1 MKNKREKTME
11 EKMTRKQEILNI
23 LFSVL
28 LFGGLWGIVEATLG
42 TLLHLPIVNRTMFLS
57 STTIL
62 VPIAFGLMGACYK
75 RTNTFRC
82 CFYMGI
88 LAASMKALSC
98 LIFKMSFNPCYYIL
112 IESLAMGVA
121 VLVIRPKQII
131 SFAGLATVI
140 IASTLYL
147 AASTPLRINISGVT
161 AAQFMDNIET
171 YVFKFNCVAIL
182 YMFVTG
188 AIIYG
193 LLKLAEAREWNFSKA
208 KDLIFHP
215 AFAGSVAAVALAV
228 TLILH

>member
-1 MKNKREKTME
+1 MT
-11 EKMTRKQEILNI
+11 EKMTKKQNILNM

-28 LFGGLWGIVEATLG
+28 LFGGLWGLNEATLG
-42 TLLHLPIVNRTMFLS
+42 TLLHMPFVHRTMFLS
-57 STTIL
+57 ATTIL
-62 VPIAFGLMGACYK
+62 VPIAFALMGACYK
-75 RTNTFRC
+75 QTNTFRC

-88 LAASMKALSC
+88 LAASMKAISC

-121 VLVIRPKQII
+121 VLIIRPKKVI
-131 SFAGLATVI
+131 SFAGLGTMI
-140 IASTLYL
+140 IASTFYL
-147 AASTPLRINISGVT
+147 AGSTPLRVHIREVT
-161 AAQFMDNIET
+161 AAQFMDNVET

-182 YMFVTG
+182 YMFAAG

-193 LLKLAEAREWNFSKA
+193 LLKLAEAKELKFSKV

-215 AFAGSVAAVALAV
+215 AFASSVAVVAFAV

>member
-1 MKNKREKTME
+1 MDEKL
-11 EKMTRKQEILNI
+11 TRKQEILNM
-23 LFSVL
+23 LFTVL
-28 LFGGLWGIVEATLG
+28 LFGGLWGIVEASLG
-42 TLLHLPIVNRTMFLS
+42 TLLHMPFVHRTMFLS

-112 IESLAMGVA
+112 LESLAMGVA

-147 AASTPLRINISGVT
+147 TASTPLRINISGVT
-161 AAQFMDNIET
+161 AAQFMDNVET

-182 YMFVTG
+182 YMFAAG
-188 AIIYG
+188 AIIFG
-193 LLKLAEAREWNFSKA
+193 FLKLAEAKQWNFSKV
-208 KDLIFHP
+208 KDIINHP
-215 AFAGSVAAVALAV
+215 AFSGSVAAIALAV

>member
-1 MKNKREKTME
+1 MDEKL
-11 EKMTRKQEILNI
+11 TRKQEILNM
-23 LFSVL
+23 LFAVL
-28 LFGGLWGIVEATLG
+28 LFGGLWGLVEATVG
-42 TLLHLPIVNRTMFLS
+42 TLLHMPFVHRTMFLS

-62 VPIAFGLMGACYK
+62 VPIAFGFMGACYK

-112 IESLAMGVA
+112 LESLAMGVA

-147 AASTPLRINISGVT
+147 TASTPLRINISGVT
-161 AAQFMDNIET
+161 AAQFMDNVET

-182 YMFVTG
+182 YMFAAG
-188 AIIYG
+188 AIIFG
-193 LLKLAEAREWNFSKA
+193 FLKLAEAKQWNFSKV
-208 KDLIFHP
+208 KDIINHP
-215 AFAGSVAAVALAV
+215 AFSGSVAAIALAV

>member
-1 MKNKREKTME
+1 MN
-11 EKMTRKQEILNI
+11 EKMTRKQEILNMV
-23 LFSVL
+23 FSVL
-28 LFGGLWGIVEATLG
+28 LFGGLWGLIEATLG
-42 TLLHLPIVNRTMFLS
+42 TLLHMPFIHRTMFLS
-57 STTIL
+57 ATTIL
-62 VPIAFGLMGACYK
+62 VPIAFALMGACYK

-82 CFYMGI
+82 CFYMGV
-88 LAASMKALSC
+88 LAASMKAISC

-121 VLVIRPKQII
+121 VLVIRPKQIV

-193 LLKLAEAREWNFSKA
+193 LLKLAEAREWNFSKI

-215 AFAGSVAAVALAV
+215 AFAGSVAAIALAA

>member
-1 MKNKREKTME
+1 MNEKIS
-11 EKMTRKQEILNI
+11 RKQEILNM

-28 LFGGLWGIVEATLG
+28 LFGGLWGINEATLG
-42 TLLHLPIVNRTMFLS
+42 TLLHMPFVNRTMFLS
-57 STTIL
+57 ATTIL

-88 LAASMKALSC
+88 LAASMKAISC

-121 VLVIRPKQII
+121 VLIIRPKQII

-161 AAQFMDNIET
+161 AAQFQSNVET

-182 YMFVTG
+182 YMFAAG

-193 LLKLAEAREWNFSKA
+193 VMKLAEARQWNFEKV
-208 KDLIFHP
+208 KNLIFHP
-215 AFAGSVAAVALAV
+215 AFASSMAVVALALTIV
-228 TLILH
+228 LH

>member
-1 MKNKREKTME
+1 MNDQIS
-11 EKMTRKQEILNI
+11 RKQEMLNI
-23 LFSVL
+23 IFSVL

-121 VLVIRPKQII
+121 VLIIRPKQII

-147 AASTPLRINISGVT
+147 ATSTPLRIHINSVT
-161 AAQFMDNIET
+161 AAQFMDNVET

-193 LLKLAEAREWNFSKA
+193 LLKLAEAREWNFSKV

>member
-1 MKNKREKTME
+1 
-11 EKMTRKQEILNI
+11 MTKKQNILNM

-28 LFGGLWGIVEATLG
+28 LFGGLWGLNEATLG
-42 TLLHLPIVNRTMFLS
+42 TLLHMPFVHRTMFLS
-57 STTIL
+57 ATTIL
-62 VPIAFGLMGACYK
+62 VPIAFALMGACYK

-88 LAASMKALSC
+88 LAASMKAISC

-121 VLVIRPKQII
+121 VLIIRPKQIV

-147 AASTPLRINISGVT
+147 TASTPLRINISSVT
-161 AAQFMDNIET
+161 AAQFMDNVET

-182 YMFVTG
+182 YMFAAG

-193 LLKLAEAREWNFSKA
+193 FLKLAEVKQWNFSKV
-208 KDLIFHP
+208 KDVIFHP
-215 AFAGSVAAVALAV
+215 AFAGSVAAIALAV

>member
-1 MKNKREKTME
+1 MN

-42 TLLHLPIVNRTMFLS
+42 TLLHMPFINRTMFLS
-57 STTIL
+57 ATTIL

-82 CFYMGI
+82 CLYMGV

-121 VLVIRPKQII
+121 VWVIRPKQIV

-147 AASTPLRINISGVT
+147 AASTPLRINISSVT
-161 AAQFMDNIET
+161 AAQFMDNVET

-182 YMFVTG
+182 YMFAAG

-193 LLKLAEAREWNFSKA
+193 FLKLAEAKQWNFSKV
-208 KDLIFHP
+208 KDVIFHP
-215 AFAGSVAAVALAV
+215 AFAGSVAAIALAV

>member
-1 MKNKREKTME
+1 MNETKS
-11 EKMTRKQEILNI
+11 RKSEILNI
-23 LFSVL
+23 VFSVL

-42 TLLHLPIVNRTMFLS
+42 TLLHLPVVHRTMFMS

-62 VPIAFGLMGACYK
+62 VPIAFALMAACFK
-75 RTNTFRC
+75 RTNTFRA

-98 LIFKMSFNPCYYIL
+98 LIFKMSFNPCFYIL

-121 VLVIRPKQII
+121 VLVIRPKKIL
-131 SFAGLATVI
+131 SYAGLATGIV
-140 IASTLYL
+140 ASTLYL
-147 AASTPLRINISGVT
+147 GAATPLRLNIATST
-161 AAQFMDNIET
+161 SAQLMANIEK

-182 YMFVTG
+182 YMFIGG

-193 LLKLAEAREWNFSKA
+193 IVKLVEAKGWNFGKV
-208 KDLIFHP
+208 KELFFHP
-215 AFAGSVAAVALAV
+215 AFAGSVAAIAFAV

>member
-1 MKNKREKTME
+1 MN
-11 EKMTRKQEILNI
+11 EKMSKKQNILNM

-28 LFGGLWGIVEATLG
+28 LFGGLWGLNEATLG
-42 TLLHLPIVNRTMFLS
+42 TLLHMPFVHRTMFLS
-57 STTIL
+57 ATTIL
-62 VPIAFGLMGACYK
+62 VPIAFALMGACYK

-88 LAASMKALSC
+88 LAASMKAISC

-121 VLVIRPKQII
+121 VLIIRPKKMI
-131 SFAGLATVI
+131 SFTGLGTMI

-147 AASTPLRINISGVT
+147 AGSTPLRVHIREVT
-161 AAQFMDNIET
+161 AAQFMDNVET

-182 YMFVTG
+182 YMFAAG

-193 LLKLAEAREWNFSKA
+193 LLKLAEAKEWKFSKV

-215 AFAGSVAAVALAV
+215 AFASSVAVVAFAV